1 MLDRFAKNDASIDDR
16 FIQFVKKC
24 QEISRD
30 EIRDAFPDY
39 FLRITESIREQNTQT
54 KDHLLEIFE

>member
-30 EIRDAFPDY
+30 EIRDAFPD
-39 FLRITESIREQNTQT
+39 
-54 KDHLLEIFE
+54 